1 MSKDYIIGIDHGNG
15 FIKTAGSVFASGVEE
30 YKVEPP
36 MLDGVLKYQDSF
48 YVVGENRK
56 AYHPDKTL
64 TKDYYLLTLAAMA
77 KEIEARGYPRENGS
91 YILACGLPI
100 EFFGNQREAF
110 QRYLQQ
116 KKDVYFSYSGKAYYV
131 KIKKAVIY
139 PQGYAVVAPRIRD
152 KEYNGRVNVI
162 DVGSGTI
169 DILQLIDRK
178 PVLSKCISLPLGILT
193 CIDEIQKY
201 FRMRYNTEL
210 DDYSIQNVLQM
221 KNGDLPEEIVKE
233 IQERI
238 QDYVRKALAEL
249 EQKGINFHFQKCCF
263 CCGGSLVFQ
272 NYGELTGSNISFH
285 TDISA
290 NAKGFE
296 WLCKGMESKQS

>member
-15 FIKTAGSVFASGVEE
+15 FIKTAGAVFASGVEE

-36 MLDGVLKYQDSF
+36 MLDGVLKYQDRY
-48 YVVGENRK
+48 YVIGENRK

-64 TKDYYLLTLAAMA
+64 TQDYYLLTLTALA
-77 KEIEARGYPRENGS
+77 KEIDLRRYPREGGS

-100 EFFGNQREAF
+100 EFFGGQRDSF
-110 QRYLQQ
+110 QKYLQQ
-116 KKDVYFSYSGKAYYV
+116 KKEIYFQYSGRPYHV
-131 KIKKAVIY
+131 KVKKAIIY
-139 PQGYAVVAPRIRD
+139 PQGYAVIAPRI
-152 KEYNGRVNVI
+152 KEYDGRVNII

-178 PVLSKCISLPLGILT
+178 PQLSKCISLPMGILT

-201 FRMRYNTEL
+201 FRMKYNTEL

-221 KNGDLPEEIVKE
+221 KTGDLPDDIVKE
-233 IQERI
+233 IQELIR
-238 QDYVRKALAEL
+238 DYITKALAEL
-249 EQKGINFHFQKCCF
+249 EQKGINFRFQKCCF
-263 CCGGSLVFQ
+263 CCGGSTVFK
-272 NYGELTGSNISFH
+272 NYGELTGKNISFL

-296 WLCKGMESKQS
+296 WLCKGMEKNAG